1 MANELQTKLDEIL
14 LDKNTNLLPE
24 HLKAGVTCLGVEGNM
39 ESGIDTSDAT
49 ATSADL
55 INPKTAYVNGEKVVG
70 NINKSTADTIIG
82 TSDNTVEEFRT
93 NILNALS
100 GHMNADESGINYD
113 LYPQKYGTGDTSLD
127 KPVNIYF
134 VYENLEENCYDM
146 IAIRT
151 GNWNIKRNSNAGW
164 NASVSRSEHYVTTT
178 NGTDW
183 RNGVDFYHYRINYNF
198 EFVSRVTK
206 SKEKTAVWGNQSM
219 NTLFSINSCLYEN
232 LLLVSPNYLSRM
244 ISNVSSFAVYK
255 DRAGKSSYPSLNEEL
270 NLILNEKNT
279 KIIPE
284 NIKKDVTILNV
295 TGILEQ
301 GVDTSDATATQNDI
315 IRPKTAY
322 VNGEKITGNI
332 AYVGDTGTNMELA
345 NRIILDLGNPETMEN
360 DCIGFQCN
368 TRPEKMALGT
378 TSYNRV
384 YTTHAELADVLE
396 LTSDKIVSG
405 NTILGVVGNGVGS
418 SPSMIEDPMLNAN
431 GITYQNYPKLLEQD
445 CITLTSDDGMT
456 ELYAKITS
464 LYYDTDLRLQLLV
477 VSSMESSNYV
487 YYNMGNN
494 SWINFY
500 DSTENLIGSYEINNI
515 YIMPDTRTNTIELA
529 YGGSMLGD
537 DVASYTITTTQ
548 QT

>member
-39 ESGIDTSDAT
+39 ESGVDTSDAT

-70 NINKSTADTIIG
+70 NINKSTADAIIG
-82 TSDNTVEEFRT
+82 TSDDTVEEFRT

-134 VYENLEENCYDM
+134 VYENPEENCYDM

-244 ISNVSSFAVYK
+244 ISNVSSFTIYE
-255 DRAGKSSYPSLNEEL
+255 DRAGHSSYPSLNEEL

-295 TGILEQ
+295 TGTLEQ
-301 GVDTSDATATQNDI
+301 GVDTTDATATAVDI
-315 IRPKTAY
+315 ASGKTAY
-322 VNGEKITGNI
+322 INGEKIEGTIPVLAGWGNEKVLACDRDSVYFVPDDDNSSITVYTSDTGN
-332 AYVGDTGTNMELA
+332 ACFTVYGTYKKAGTIES
-345 NRIILDLGNPETMEN
+345 EEY
-360 DCIGFQCN
+360 N
-368 TRPEKMALGT
+368 TRVMLDNISDT
-378 TSYNRV
+378 TPPQLVICMSQGKA
-384 YTTHAELADVLE
+384 AESIG

-405 NTILGVVGNGVGS
+405 NTILGVEGVA
-418 SPSMIEDPMLNAN
+418 EVN
-431 GITYQNYPKLLEQD
+431 GITGPIGTVGNFPMYR
-445 CITLTSDDGMT
+445 TFT
-456 ELYAKITS
+456 ELQTS
-464 LYYDTDLRLQLLV
+464 TGHEDGAMAVVYDPDALEFDGIYKLV
-477 VSSMESSNYV
+477 S
-487 YYNMGNN
+487 GN
-494 SWINFY
+494 WRGLM
-500 DSTENLIGSYEINNI
+500 T
-515 YIMPDTRTNTIELA
+515 A
-529 YGGSMLGD
+529 
-537 DVASYTITTTQ
+537 
-548 QT
+548 